1 MKYYHFFLAVAAGMM
16 MPTQGAINNR
26 LAGFVDSPILAS
38 FVSFLVGTI
47 ALFIYLLASGTPLNP
62 LLQSKNVPLIAWTG
76 GLLGAF
82 FVTTTTFLVPRIGV
96 ALTFSLFIL
105 GQMLITIVIDHFG
118 FMGVPVKSVNMMR
131 VLGVSLI
138 VLGVILVRN
147 N

>member
-1 MKYYHFFLAVAAGMM
+1 MKYYYLLLAVVAGMM

-26 LAGFVDSPILAS
+26 LAHFVESPILAS
-38 FVSFLVGTI
+38 FVSFCVGTVGLLLYLI
-47 ALFIYLLASGTPLNP
+47 ATGVSFY
-62 LLQSKNVPLIAWTG
+62 PLIHAKNAPTIAWLG

-82 FVTTTTFLVPRIGV
+82 FVTTTTFLVPRLGV

-105 GQMLITIVIDHFG
+105 GQMMITLVIDHYG
-118 FMGVPVKSVNMMR
+118 FMGVPAKSINLMR
-131 VLGVSLI
+131 ILGVTLI